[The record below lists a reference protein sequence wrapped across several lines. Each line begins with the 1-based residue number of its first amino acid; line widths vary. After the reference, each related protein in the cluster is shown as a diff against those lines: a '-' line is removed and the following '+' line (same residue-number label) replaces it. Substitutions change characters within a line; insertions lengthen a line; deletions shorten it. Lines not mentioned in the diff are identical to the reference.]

1 MKLDKAIEYFE
12 NEVQFCKRAPAGNIA
27 HGNSDFTRI
36 MDASQ
41 TALEALREKQQRE
54 NPTPLNQEEL
64 RDMIGKPVWL
74 VNESAGCGR
83 WVIMSVSWL
92 NISYAYKAYRYKPE
106 EVCRNG

>member
-1 MKLDKAIEYFE
+1 MKTDKAIEYFE

-27 HGNSDFTRI
+27 HGSSDFTRI

-41 TALEALREKQQRE
+41 TALDALREKKERE
-54 NPTPLNQEEL
+54 NPTPLKPEEL

-74 VNESAGCGR
+74 VNESTGYGC

-92 NISYAYKAYRYKPE
+92 NVSYAYKAYRYKPE
-106 EVCRNG
+106 EVQGDG